1 MSDNDDILGTNLA
14 ARVSRLPRDFEPP
27 TDLWPAIAAGIARAP
42 ADLESLT
49 RRLERDVEPDV
60 DLWPAIEAKLREPSP
75 VAAPGYRWRIPSWLN
90 AAASLA
96 AVAIIAG
103 LASFTFVTSEQTDSY
118 ATGRT
123 DGLWWLMGTA
133 GMTMPPAGTLLGET
147 IAAVRAELDAV
158 QNERMKIEQSLSQD
172 AENLALHGL
181 WLKVYQT
188 ELELAGTAE
197 QLIERYQGA

>member
-1 MSDNDDILGTNLA
+1 
-14 ARVSRLPRDFEPP
+14 
-27 TDLWPAIAAGIARAP
+27 
-42 ADLESLT
+42 
-49 RRLERDVEPDV
+49 VEPEV
-60 DLWPAIEAKLREPSP
+60 DLWPAIEAKLREPSTVP
-75 VAAPGYRWRIPSWLN
+75 APGYRWCVPSWLN

-103 LASFTFVTSEQTDSY
+103 FASFTFVTSERTDTY
-118 ATGRT
+118 ATGES
-123 DGLWWLMGTA
+123 DGLWWLTGTA
-133 GMTMPPAGTLLGET
+133 GTAMPPAGTSLGE
-147 IAAVRAELDAV
+147 ALGAVRAELDAV
-158 QNERMKIEQSLSQD
+158 QYERMKIEQSLSQD